1 MSSVHAAHT
10 APAPA
15 SLADRRVVAICG
27 APNVGKSTFF
37 NRLTGLRQ
45 KVANYPGITV
55 EKRIGSFEL
64 PDGQAVDLIDLP
76 GIVGLHPRSEDERI
90 SMDVLRGTSKTLA
103 KPSAAILLLDSTTL
117 EAQLRLVPEILG
129 FGVPTL
135 VVLNMADD
143 LAARGGSVDEAVI
156 EKQVGAP
163 VALVS
168 ARLGTG
174 MGRVRDFLHGTLS
187 PPAPVQL
194 PVLNNIPAER
204 RWAGTVA
211 REAGYHPPEPSL
223 WGRRLDTIFLHRVGG
238 PLFFLAVVIVV
249 FQSIFTLAVP
259 LMDTVEALI
268 ATSGGWLGAVLPDS
282 MLKGLLLD
290 GIWGGVGSVVIFL
303 PQILILFLFV
313 GILEDSGYLA
323 RAAAIADRSMR
334 SVGLEGRSFIPLLSA
349 YACAVPA
356 IMAARTVE
364 NQRDRLAT
372 IFIAPLTTCSARL
385 PVYALLIAAFIPE
398 RPILGP
404 LLGTRATVLLGL
416 YAVGFLAACLT
427 AFALKSTVLKSKPMP
442 FMLPLPAYR
451 LPTLRSLSYR
461 LLDRSKIFLRRAGTV
476 IMVATIVLWFLA
488 SVPYSNGSPP
498 EIGDS
503 LAGSIGKTIE
513 PLVEPLGLNWK
524 VAIGLITSLAAREV
538 IVGTLGTIYGM
549 ETDED
554 SPALQ
559 DALRKDL
566 SFGSAIA
573 MLLYFAFAMQCMST
587 VAIVRRE
594 TGGWR
599 WPIAQFAYMLVLA
612 YASGLAAYR
621 IFG

>member
-15 SLADRRVVAICG
+15 SPADRRVVAICG

-90 SMDVLRGTSKTLA
+90 SMDVLRGTSKTLP

-174 MGRVRDFLHGTLS
+174 MGRVRDFLQGTLS

-211 REAGYHPPEPSL
+211 REASYHPPEPSL

-238 PLFFLAVVIVV
+238 PLFFLAVVVVV

-404 LLGTRATVLLGL
+404 FLGTRATVLLGL

-573 MLLYFAFAMQCMST
+573 LLLYFAFAMQCMST

>member
-1 MSSVHAAHT
+1 MSSAHAAHA

-90 SMDVLRGTSKTLA
+90 SMDVLRGTSKTLP

-174 MGRVRDFLHGTLS
+174 MGRVRDFLQGTLS

-211 REAGYHPPEPSL
+211 REASYHPPEPSL

-238 PLFFLAVVIVV
+238 PLFFLAVVVVV

-404 LLGTRATVLLGL
+404 FLGTRATVLLGL

-476 IMVATIVLWFLA
+476 IMAATIVLWFLA

-573 MLLYFAFAMQCMST
+573 LLLYFAFAMQCMST